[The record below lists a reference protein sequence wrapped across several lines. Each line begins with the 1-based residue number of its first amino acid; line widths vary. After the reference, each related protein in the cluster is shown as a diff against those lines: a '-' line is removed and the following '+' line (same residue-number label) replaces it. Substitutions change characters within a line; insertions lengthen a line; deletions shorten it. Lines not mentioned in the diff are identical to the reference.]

1 MRDLRKPPAPWLFSL
16 LILPLGIVV
25 VGFNFT
31 AFPLLLAQA
40 GIPVDR
46 IASISSIINLPGVI
60 GFLIAPVVDIK
71 FRRRTWLAIASFGT
85 SLSACIYFPLIGA
98 SHLMLMTALILVG
111 GLITFLV
118 GAACGGLI
126 VKTLSES
133 AQSKAAA
140 WIMAGQLGGGALGAA
155 VILWLAARIPIATVG
170 VCVAALVALPGLL
183 AFTIPESLPEPSG
196 WFKGR
201 LPQIG
206 KELWSVAR
214 SPQRRWSTLLL
225 LAPGGT
231 GAAQSLLPAVA
242 SHYGVGT
249 SGVMWMNGIG
259 GGVMLALGSL
269 SGALIP
275 GDWDRRLTY
284 AAAGMT
290 NALAAIVLLAA
301 NRPSIYLA
309 GTAFYL
315 VTEGLCWA
323 RSTALMVEIVG
334 VETRDASTLYSVL
347 NAIVT
352 IPLLCMIKLDGF
364 GFSRFGTHGLL
375 WTDAAGNLLVFAVVV
390 AVFLVYGLGLRRVPA
405 SQALAGSTSIS

>member
-40 GIPVDR
+40 GVPVDR

-60 GFLIAPVVDIK
+60 GFLFAPVVDIK
-71 FRRRTWLAIASFGT
+71 FRRRTWLVLASFGT
-85 SLSACIYFPLIGA
+85 ALFACLYFPLIGS
-98 SHLMLMTALILVG
+98 SHLILMTALILAG

-155 VILWLAARIPIATVG
+155 LILWLAARVPIATVG
-170 VCVAALVALPGLL
+170 LCTAALVALPALL
-183 AFTIPESLPEPSG
+183 AFSIPEPLPSPSA
-196 WFKGR
+196 WFQGR

-206 KELWSVAR
+206 KELWAVVR
-214 SPQRRWSTLLL
+214 SPERRWSSLLL

-231 GAAQSLLPAVA
+231 GAAQSLLPAIA

-249 SGVMWMNGIG
+249 SGVMWMNGVAG
-259 GGVMLALGSL
+259 GAMLALGSL

-275 GDWDRRLTY
+275 GNWDRRLTY
-284 AAAGMT
+284 AAAGLT

-301 NRPSIYLA
+301 NRPSVYLA

-352 IPLLCMIKLDGF
+352 IPLLYMIRLDGF

-375 WTDAAGNLLVFAVVV
+375 WTDAAANLLMFIVV
-390 AVFLVYGLGLRRVPA
+390 AGVFMACGLGLRRVSPP
-405 SQALAGSTSIS
+405 QLRGEVSTS